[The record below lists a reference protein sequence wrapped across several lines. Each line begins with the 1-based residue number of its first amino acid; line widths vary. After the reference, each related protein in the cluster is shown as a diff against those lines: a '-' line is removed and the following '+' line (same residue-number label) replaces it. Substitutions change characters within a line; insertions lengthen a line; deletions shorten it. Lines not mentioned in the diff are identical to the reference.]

1 MMGDVRQFDMFI
13 DGAWRSAGDGGTIEV
28 YDPAKGEVFAT
39 VPRGHKADLD
49 AAVESARRGLKV
61 WRDTHPA
68 ERARILFR
76 FAQVMRDRAQE
87 LAEIEAQDT
96 GHRVAGALWT
106 VNDVC
111 ARRFEYYAG
120 LADKILG
127 DTFVAPG
134 AHFGYTLREPRGVTA
149 HIVPWNGPLWIGSR
163 TIAPALAAGNSLIVK
178 PSSEAPL
185 SLLKLAE
192 MAVECGVPPGV
203 FNVITGEGGELGDA
217 LTLHPGIDAIYFT
230 GSGFTGKRVLKNAAE
245 HFVPAMMELGGKSPN
260 IVMADANI
268 EAALH
273 GALWAIFANA
283 GQICVAGSRLLV
295 DKTIHAEFVD
305 RLAGLARG
313 LKLGKEA
320 DMGPLISAKQRDRVL
335 AYIATGRDEAQ
346 LVTGGGVPGDPA
358 LRGGY
363 FVEPTIFDNVSP
375 AATIAKEEIFGPVL
389 AVTPFDGIDEAIA
402 IANHSDYGLASAVW
416 TTDLKTAHI
425 VAQRLESAQV
435 YVNHYFTAGYELSRT
450 PYKASGFGSSEG
462 PDAID
467 EYLRTKTV
475 SINLR

>member
-1 MMGDVRQFDMFI
+1 MAVSIKQFGMFI
-13 DGAWRSAGDGGTIEV
+13 GGAWQPAAGDGYIDV
-28 YDPAKGEVFAT
+28 YDPAKGEVFAQ

-49 AAVESARRGLKV
+49 AAVAAAERGLAV

-68 ERARILFR
+68 ERARILFKL
-76 FAQVMRDRAQE
+76 AQTIRARANE
-87 LAEIEAQDT
+87 LAEIESQDT
-96 GHRVAGALWT
+96 GGSVQGALWT

-120 LADKILG
+120 IADKVLG
-127 DTFVAPG
+127 HTFVTPNAY
-134 AHFGYTLREPRGVTA
+134 FSYTLRGPRGVTV

-192 MAVECGVPPGV
+192 MASACGVPAGV
-203 FNVITGEGGELGDA
+203 FNVITGTGSELGDA
-217 LTLHPGIDAIYFT
+217 LTLHSRIDAIYFT

-245 HFVPAMMELGGKSPN
+245 NFTPAMMELGGKSPN
-260 IVMADANI
+260 IVMADANM
-268 EAALH
+268 EAALN
-273 GALWAIFANA
+273 GTLWAIFANA

-295 DKTIHAEFVD
+295 EKKIHAEFVD
-305 RLAGLARG
+305 RLAELARG
-313 LKLGKEA
+313 LQLGKEA
-320 DMGPLISAKQRDRVL
+320 DMGPLISARQRDSVL
-335 AYIATGRDEAQ
+335 SYIATGRHEAQ
-346 LVTGGGVPGDPA
+346 LVTGGGVPDDPA

-389 AVTPFDGIDEAIA
+389 AVTPFDDIDEAIA
-402 IANHSDYGLASAVW
+402 IANHSEYGLASAVW
-416 TTDLKTAHI
+416 TANLKTAHI

-435 YVNHYFTAGYELSRT
+435 YINHYFTAGYELSRT

-462 PDAID
+462 PDAIY

-475 SINLR
+475 SINLK